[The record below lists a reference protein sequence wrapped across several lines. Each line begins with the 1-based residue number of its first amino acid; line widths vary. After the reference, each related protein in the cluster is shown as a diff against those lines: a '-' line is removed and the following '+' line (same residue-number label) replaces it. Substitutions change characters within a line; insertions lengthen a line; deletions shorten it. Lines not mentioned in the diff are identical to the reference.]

1 MIPVKNK
8 APTIP
13 EVIPYRKKRA
23 TEKEI
28 KKWFGNGSRNQIA
41 VIAGEISGNLEI
53 IDFDC
58 GGLKMKDWLAKIPV
72 KIRDKLVI
80 EKTPSGGFHVIYKCN
95 EISIPGSR
103 KLAMKRFEFDKPDG
117 TKVKL
122 YGKEYDVKDK
132 GVILAAIET
141 RGSRGYTVVAP
152 SIGYKLL
159 KKDFNNIP
167 ILTEKERNILIDA
180 AIELNEYF
188 PPPKPVKQIDNS
200 FRDFDGTRPGDI
212 YNQGKDF
219 IRVLQDHGWE
229 FTGRSSALSDGT
241 DVVFMR
247 RPGKRHGT
255 SASIIGGKIFYCFTS
270 NGGVFEEGKSYLP
283 FAVYTLLEHN
293 GDFSEAAKTLGQ
305 VLGIVKNKE
314 ELKWEDDFKEILENR
329 YKTIQEARTAIES
342 AKDYS
347 ELKEKIIPLCSGLEE
362 LWQLEKVIRH
372 KVKQL
377 TGSTPPINKVRDWL
391 KQTEKRKLVKLPE
404 WAKDWVYLY
413 YHNKFFSLKTKEMIS
428 ERAFN
433 LLMSQHSDE
442 KNIGELLTSSGLMPI
457 YSNAIYLPG
466 AAEEFEFEG
475 KPCVNLF
482 KMWPPASGE
491 MNPEVVEIVLEHA
504 KRRFPED
511 WKLLIDFLAW
521 CVQNPGKKLA
531 WVMFVQGI
539 QGDGKTYWSRMMT
552 TIMGAANTKE
562 IDPVAVKSNFTGWAE
577 GCLFAVME
585 EIRLAGQNRYEIM
598 DRTKSIFT
606 NPRISIHRKGLDPYD
621 APNVTNYLLLTNHQ
635 DALPLHHDDRRYCIL
650 FSSCQYKDQLED
662 RKYFDRLYS
671 TLGDRNSLLLWLENW
686 EISPDFSQFQAPLDT
701 ESRDEMI
708 EINKSEL
715 RLLLEDYLGN
725 LPTYQELIYN
735 KDIAEWL
742 RLGGY
747 RFAPTSIGKE
757 MVNMGFE
764 RKRDSDK
771 RAYIRRLPF

>member
-1 MIPVKNK
+1 MSDWIAADLAKSGLSMDDAKAAGIKIIKGNK
-8 APTIP
+8 DYKEILGYSRFDGNPLWPTIKGY
-13 EVIPYRKKRA
+13 VIPYPHAYGENGTGFHRVKLNTELGGAKYLSPKSSFVKYPSHLYIHQSQKHALKTAKKPLVIVEGEKKAIA
-23 TEKEI
+23 TLNAL
-28 KKWFGNGSRNQIA
+28 GTDYC
-41 VIAGEISGNLEI
+41 VIGISGITQWMNVPEWKGLDIKLKGRDIYVCMDADGVINPDVRREE
-53 IDFDC
+53 
-58 GGLKMKDWLAKIPV
+58 LKMYAKLLNAGANPKSLIW
-72 KIRDKLVI
+72 
-80 EKTPSGGFHVIYKCN
+80 
-95 EISIPGSR
+95 
-103 KLAMKRFEFDKPDG
+103 
-117 TKVKL
+117 
-122 YGKEYDVKDK
+122 DVKDGK
-132 GVILAAIET
+132 GIDDLLVNKGLECIFCLINEAISPVEKFKDRPAT
-141 RGSRGYTVVAP
+141 EVLTT
-152 SIGYKLL
+152 L
-159 KKDFNNIP
+159 KKIP
-167 ILTEKERNILIDA
+167 LNSSCAEML
-180 AIELNEYF
+180 AIELKNVY
-188 PPPKPVKQIDNS
+188 KITKS
-200 FRDFDGTRPGDI
+200 T
-212 YNQGKDF
+212 
-219 IRVLQDHGWE
+219 VLKSLQ
-229 FTGRSSALSDGT
+229 
-241 DVVFMR
+241 V
-247 RPGKRHGT
+247 T
-255 SASIIGGKIFYCFTS
+255 SQTMLTT
-270 NGGVFEEGKSYLP
+270 LP
-283 FAVYTLLEHN
+283 T
-293 GDFSEAAKTLGQ
+293 
-305 VLGIVKNKE
+305 
-314 ELKWEDDFKEILENR
+314 
-329 YKTIQEARTAIES
+329 
-342 AKDYS
+342 
-347 ELKEKIIPLCSGLEE
+347 
-362 LWQLEKVIRH
+362 
-372 KVKQL
+372 
-377 TGSTPPINKVRDWL
+377 
-391 KQTEKRKLVKLPE
+391 
-404 WAKDWVYLY
+404 WANDWVYLY

-433 LLMSQHSDE
+433 LLMNQHTDDR
-442 KNIGELLTSSGLMPI
+442 NIGEILTASGLMPI

-475 KPCVNLF
+475 KSCVNLF
-482 KMWPPASGE
+482 KMWPPANGE
-491 MNPEVVEIVLEHA
+491 MNPEVIETVLEHA

-531 WVMFVQGI
+531 WVMFIQGV

-552 TIMGAANTKE
+552 TVMGAANTKE

-577 GCLFAVME
+577 GCVFAVME

-662 RKYFDRLYS
+662 KKYFDKLYS
-671 TLGDRNSLLLWLENW
+671 TLDERNSLLLWLENW
-686 EISPDFSQFQAPLDT
+686 KISSNFSQFQASLDT